1 MGVRSDYPSRSAAR
15 GMRVGFMQQKVRKT
29 DRWEGLQVRWMIPPR
44 GLLHPEA
51 LGVQVERGAAKK
63 QILSPAVGPD
73 LI

>member
-1 MGVRSDYPSRSAAR
+1 
-15 GMRVGFMQQKVRKT
+15 MQQKVRKT